1 MHKAKWT
8 VPKKGARSG
17 EAGFTLV
24 EVLGA
29 ILVAGLMLTL
39 LMGIVQRGTV
49 WMEQAS
55 VANHLRLVT
64 EAFED
69 YASLHETQLLAD
81 AGTA

>member
-1 MHKAKWT
+1 MKRKASMHKSRRT
-8 VPKKGARSG
+8 VPRTGAGAG

-39 LMGIVQRGTV
+39 LTGVVQRGSV

-55 VANHLRLVT
+55 AANHLRCL
-64 EAFED
+64 
-69 YASLHETQLLAD
+69 
-81 AGTA
+81 